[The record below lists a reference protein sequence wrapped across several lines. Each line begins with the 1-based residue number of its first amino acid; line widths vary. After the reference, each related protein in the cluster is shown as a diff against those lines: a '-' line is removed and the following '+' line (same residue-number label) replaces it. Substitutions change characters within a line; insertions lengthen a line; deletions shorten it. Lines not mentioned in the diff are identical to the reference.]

1 MTKFVLML
9 TQNRRL
15 PALLILHYPPLRIG
29 VIHGHQV
36 IPAGDRAALS
46 SLARSMDVDVLLS
59 GYTHQ
64 FEAYAYEGRFF
75 INPGSATGA
84 WTTDMPLP
92 VPPPG
97 PAADKETVNKEDAP
111 LADKS
116 AEEGTEKSNA
126 KTDAAPKPSKPELT
140 DEELAAKSV
149 QMGTTPSFAC
159 TFQN

>member
-1 MTKFVLML
+1 MTKYVLTL

-92 VPPPG
+92 VTPPEPG
-97 PAADKETVNKEDAP
+97 ADKETVKKEDAP
-111 LADKS
+111 LADKHT
-116 AEEGTEKSNA
+116 EEVTEKSDA
-126 KTDAAPKPSKPELT
+126 KNEAAPKPSEPQLT

-159 TFQN
+159 TSQY